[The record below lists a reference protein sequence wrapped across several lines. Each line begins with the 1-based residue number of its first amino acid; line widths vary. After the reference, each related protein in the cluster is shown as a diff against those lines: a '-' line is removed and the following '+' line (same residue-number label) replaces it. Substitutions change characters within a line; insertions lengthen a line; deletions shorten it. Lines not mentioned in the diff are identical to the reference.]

1 MQPTDRGTARDARGC
16 GRQAPGRRATP
27 WMVVRQLAGRLAL
40 AASLTVPLGS
50 ALGSSSA
57 ASVAPSLLGW
67 LAAAFATSL
76 SPAPLAAQAVRASAP
91 PAAAPDWGEVARV
104 IVERL
109 QLITGERVVLVVEPG
124 TADPLVEEL
133 LRAVRRGG
141 GDVVGLIPA
150 RGVTPQKWR
159 SDFTRR
165 TEQRPMQQLIS
176 LLRDVDVGI
185 MLPGAVATD
194 APYKAFQYH
203 LERPVGRGVRTVHF
217 HWAGAYSIDGEAIP
231 VTPAIAAWYQ
241 RALVETDYEALGERQ
256 RAFERAMR
264 GAPVRVT
271 TPAGTDLTFRI
282 GTRVVTRQ
290 DGDASQSRARE
301 GKTLID
307 REVELPAG
315 AIRVAPIEESVEG
328 TIAFPDGSWG
338 GVPVRGLVM
347 AFARGRL
354 TGFIASSGRD
364 GVERELAQAGDAAR
378 AFREFAL
385 GFNPLLAIPASG
397 ERWIPSYGY
406 GAGVVRLSLGDN
418 AELGGNVRG
427 GYVRWNFF
435 VDATVEVGGRAWVV
449 DGRLLDG
456 GR

>member
-1 MQPTDRGTARDARGC
+1 M
-16 GRQAPGRRATP
+16 RAGS
-27 WMVVRQLAGRLAL
+27 V
-40 AASLTVPLGS
+40 AASPRGS
-50 ALGSSSA
+50 GQRRSERRGAQAG
-57 ASVAPSLLGW
+57 VRTLL
-67 LAAAFATSL
+67 LAAALTLAPGGGRSL
-76 SPAPLAAQAVRASAP
+76 HAQAVQASAP
-91 PAAAPDWGEVARV
+91 PAPAPDWGEVAQV
-104 IVERL
+104 IVQRL

-124 TADPLVEEL
+124 TADGLVEEL

-150 RGVTPQKWR
+150 RGPTPQKWR

-165 TEQRPMQQLIS
+165 TEQRPMQQLTP

-203 LERPVGRGVRTVHF
+203 LERPAGRGVRTVHF
-217 HWAGAYSIDGEAIP
+217 HWAGAYSIDGEPIP

-241 RALVETDYEALGERQ
+241 RALVETDYAALGERQ

-264 GAPVRVT
+264 GATVRVT

-282 GTRVVTRQ
+282 GNRVVTRQ
-290 DGDASQSRARE
+290 DGDASQGRARE
-301 GKTLID
+301 GRTLID

-315 AIRVAPIEESVEG
+315 AIRVAPLEESVEG
-328 TIAFPDGSWG
+328 RIAFPDGSWG

-347 AFARGRL
+347 EFARGRL
-354 TGFIASSGRD
+354 SGYTATSGGE
-364 GVERELAQAGDAAR
+364 GVERELARAGDAGR

-385 GFNPLLAIPASG
+385 GFNPLLAIPEEG
-397 ERWIPSYGY
+397 ERWIPYYGY

-418 AELGGNVRG
+418 SELGGSVGG

-435 VDATVEVGGRAWVV
+435 TDATVEVGGKVWVE
-449 DGRLLDG
+449 DGRM
-456 GR
+456 R